1 MAHYLCIALKS
12 PFLFMNLI
20 YNYVL
25 MINDEFLLELLVIY
39 EPIYTL

>member
-12 PFLFMNLI
+12 SFLFMTLI
-20 YNYVL
+20 YKSVV